1 MQLPFTV
8 NEFFGVFAEYNQ
20 AVWPSQVALLALA
33 VAAVVLVITPVR
45 WSGVGVSAILAIL
58 WAWLALAYHFAFFTR
73 INPLAHVFAA
83 VSLLGAAVF
92 LWQGVFRRRL
102 RFARLGGW
110 RGAVGAALII
120 FALAVYPAWSWQAG
134 HGYPHMPTFGLPCPT
149 TIFSIGLLAF
159 LDSPYPRSPFLVP
172 VLWCFVGA
180 QAAFFLGVR
189 QDLAL
194 IVAGLVGIVL
204 LVRSKV
210 TAASTRL
217 GS

>member
-1 MQLPFTV
+1 MPLPFTV
-8 NEFFGVFAEYNQ
+8 DEFFDVFAQYNE
-20 AVWPSQVALLALA
+20 AVWPGQVALLAVA

-45 WSGVGVSAILAIL
+45 WSGVGVSAILAFL

-73 INPLAHVFAA
+73 INPLAHVFAV

-102 RFARLGGW
+102 RFARVGGW
-110 RGAVGAALII
+110 RGAAGATLIF
-120 FALAVYPAWSWQAG
+120 FALAVYPAWSSQAG
-134 HGYPHMPTFGLPCPT
+134 HDYPHMPTFGLPCPT

-159 LDSPYPRSPFLVP
+159 LVPPYPRSPFLVP
-172 VLWCFVGA
+172 VLWCFVGV
-180 QAAFFLGVR
+180 QAAFLLGVR

-204 LVRSKV
+204 PVRSKA
-210 TAASTRL
+210 TASPSRL
-217 GS
+217 GA